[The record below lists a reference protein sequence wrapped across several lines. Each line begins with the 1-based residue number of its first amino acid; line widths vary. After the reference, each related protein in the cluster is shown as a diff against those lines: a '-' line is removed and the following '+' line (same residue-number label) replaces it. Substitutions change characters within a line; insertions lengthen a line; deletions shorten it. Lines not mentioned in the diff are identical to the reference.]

1 MQDGDDNRAGRFA
14 LLKSEV
20 EREKEINEE
29 KQIALGEFDSQFQE
43 LQTGLKK
50 LLEQLDINFTIDTNA
65 DLMNSLGEIEDRL
78 IEMVAA
84 KAILMEE
91 LHPDVDNHQAIR
103 HILIPEPPALPLEDP
118 PLLQAPSTGEHGIH
132 DIDIDESPSK
142 HQDNLP
148 MTINEMRDKIKS
160 KSTVSSESKAQMT
173 RKKSMMMRPVSHN
186 VTNEEKELDLE

>member
-84 KAILMEE
+84 KVKILKNKFENF
-91 LHPDVDNHQAIR
+91 LTNAF
-103 HILIPEPPALPLEDP
+103 
-118 PLLQAPSTGEHGIH
+118 T
-132 DIDIDESPSK
+132 
-142 HQDNLP
+142 
-148 MTINEMRDKIKS
+148 
-160 KSTVSSESKAQMT
+160 TV
-173 RKKSMMMRPVSHN
+173 H
-186 VTNEEKELDLE
+186 